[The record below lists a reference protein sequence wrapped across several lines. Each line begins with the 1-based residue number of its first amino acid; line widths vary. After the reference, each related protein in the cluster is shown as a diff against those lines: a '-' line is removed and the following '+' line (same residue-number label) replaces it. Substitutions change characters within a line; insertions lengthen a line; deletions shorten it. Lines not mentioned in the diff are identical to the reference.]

1 MEHPGGEL
9 SDQVRSDPQG
19 ETGYGHGQPAHFG
32 GVHLREEHEDYGADG
47 DGAAEYVGQEE
58 GQQQQAGDSQGFA
71 IEEVEADQEQA
82 DDHAGNA
89 VVNKVFTTYFVDD
102 DDGQDGGKGID

>member
-19 ETGYGHGQPAHFG
+19 EAGYGHGESAYFG

-47 DGAAEYVGQEE
+47 DGAAEYVEQEE
-58 GQQQQAGDSQGFA
+58 DQQEEAGYPQGFA
-71 IEEVEADQEQA
+71 MEEVEADQEQGE
-82 DDHAGNA
+82 DHAGNS
-89 VVNKVFTTYFVDD
+89 VVDQVFATHLVDND
-102 DDGQDGGKGID
+102 